1 MRSFRFGVF
10 YIDVKMFMVQIK
22 GIEIEEETF
31 KLLEKKWNGENKNKK
46 KDEKKRNVEKIEQIQ
61 STYTKTQNKPKYI
74 NAIMT
79 NLASWKA
86 TTGRQD

>member
-1 MRSFRFGVF
+1 MRSFRLGVF
-10 YIDVKMFMVQIK
+10 YIDVKMFMVPIK

-46 KDEKKRNVEKIEQIQ
+46 KGEKKRNVEKIEQIQ

-86 TTGRQD
+86 TIGRQD